1 MKSFRESILSLPFLY
16 RFFVFG
22 VGKFGLSRLSLYAK
36 HLPYTAGIKV
46 LDLGCGPGTSTHFF
60 RKEDYLGIDISKNY
74 IDAAKSRHPN
84 YSFECIDFTSLTIE
98 SDLVPPGGFNLILAY
113 GLMHHLDD
121 ALCEVFFKKSFELLQ
136 PNGCIICFDGCI
148 YPNQLK
154 RKSIIVKAD
163 RGKYIRSPEELI
175 HLSELAGFNCVST
188 IEEDS
193 LLIPY
198 SLLSTNL
205 SEFNSSNFNH
215 FFASWFKE
223 YFKFVV
229 VAFC

>member
-1 MKSFRESILSLPFLY
+1 MEIDVVEILKSFRETILRLPFLY
-16 RFFVFG
+16 RFFVFS
-22 VGKFGLSRLSLYAK
+22 VGRFGLSRLGLYAK

-60 RKEDYLGIDISKNY
+60 RKEDYLGIDIDAAY
-74 IDAAKSRHPN
+74 INAAKSRYPA
-84 YSFECIDFTSLTIE
+84 YSFECIDFTSLTIQ
-98 SDLVPPGGFNLILAY
+98 SNLVPSGGFDLILAY

-121 ALCEVFFKKSFELLQ
+121 TLCKQFFKKSHELLQ

-154 RKSIIVKAD
+154 RKSFIVKAD
-163 RGKYIRSPEELI
+163 RGKHIRTPDELTTI
-175 HLSELAGFNCVST
+175 SEQAGFNCIST

-198 SLLSTNL
+198 SLLAL
-205 SEFNSSNFNH
+205 SARKS
-215 FFASWFKE
+215 KL
-223 YFKFVV
+223 
-229 VAFC
+229 

>member
-1 MKSFRESILSLPFLY
+1 MQKLKSFRESILSLPFLY
-16 RFFVFG
+16 RFFVFS

-74 IDAAKSRHPN
+74 IDAAKLRHPD
-84 YSFECIDFTSLTIE
+84 YSFECIDFTSLTTE
-98 SDLVPPGGFNLILAY
+98 SHLVPSGGFNLILAY

-163 RGKYIRSPEELI
+163 RGKYIRSPEKLI

-198 SLLSTNL
+198 SLLAL
-205 SEFNSSNFNH
+205 SARKPKN
-215 FFASWFKE
+215 
-223 YFKFVV
+223 
-229 VAFC
+229 